1 MLGGLIRS
9 QDRPS
14 RQVSK
19 RDKMGTAAGGW
30 WGVGTCL
37 QKVTGQKLKG
47 NVLFIIRNCY
57 EQLIVL
63 LK

>member
-19 RDKMGTAAGGW
+19 RDKMGTAAGG
-30 WGVGTCL
+30 GGGGGTCL
-37 QKVTGQKLKG
+37 QKVTG
-47 NVLFIIRNCY
+47 
-57 EQLIVL
+57 
-63 LK
+63 

>member
-9 QDRPS
+9 LDRPS

-19 RDKMGTAAGGW
+19 RDKMGTAAWGERGGDLPTKS
-30 WGVGTCL
+30 VEIKSRNML
-37 QKVTGQKLKG
+37 L
-47 NVLFIIRNCY
+47 IIRNCY

>member
-30 WGVGTCL
+30 WGGGDLPTKSDWVKIKWKCA
-37 QKVTGQKLKG
+37 
-47 NVLFIIRNCY
+47 FY
-57 EQLIVL
+57 Y
-63 LK
+63 

>member
-9 QDRPS
+9 LDRPS

-30 WGVGTCL
+30 GDLPTKSDRV
-37 QKVTGQKLKG
+37 KIKRK
-47 NVLFIIRNCY
+47 Y
-57 EQLIVL
+57 ASYY
-63 LK
+63 